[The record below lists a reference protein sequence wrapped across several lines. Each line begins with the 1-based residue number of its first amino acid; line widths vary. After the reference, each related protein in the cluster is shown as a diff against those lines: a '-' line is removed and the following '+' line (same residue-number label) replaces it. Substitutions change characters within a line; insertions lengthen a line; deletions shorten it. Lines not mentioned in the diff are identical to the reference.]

1 MKICL
6 FYCLLTSIDGNKYKA
21 QDAII
26 ELRSNS
32 VTVSQLISEIEKQTD
47 YLVVYSN
54 REVNTSRTVTLKKK
68 SDRVSEYLD
77 QMFNGT
83 DIGYD
88 FEKNYIVLSK
98 RSSQSEGAI
107 TSLAQT
113 LQQLGRTVRGTV
125 TDTNGE
131 PVIGATIIIKNNP
144 SQGTVTDFD
153 GKFYLS
159 NIQEDAVLQITY
171 VGMKPQEVAVSGRST
186 IDVVMEA
193 DVELLEEI
201 VVVGYGTQKKR
212 DVIGSI
218 STINSE
224 DLIKA
229 TGSASFDAALQGLA
243 PGLMVSNES
252 GIPGSPVQIKVR
264 GINSISSGTDPLWI
278 VDGIPIVSGNMGAS
292 FDGESSQNVMSMIN
306 PADIESIQIL
316 KDAAATSIYG
326 PGDQTVLSPVTTKS
340 GKKGAMKLSVDL
352 KSGISNW
359 ANRDIGL
366 ATGAQYIEIMDRL
379 IPIVA

>member
-1 MKICL
+1 
-6 FYCLLTSIDGNKYKA
+6 
-21 QDAII
+21 
-26 ELRSNS
+26 
-32 VTVSQLISEIEKQTD
+32 EKQTD

-125 TDTNGE
+125 TGTNGE
-131 PVIGATIIIKNNP
+131 HVIGATIIIKNNP

-186 IDVVMEA
+186 IDV
-193 DVELLEEI
+193 
-201 VVVGYGTQKKR
+201 
-212 DVIGSI
+212 
-218 STINSE
+218 
-224 DLIKA
+224 
-229 TGSASFDAALQGLA
+229 
-243 PGLMVSNES
+243 
-252 GIPGSPVQIKVR
+252 
-264 GINSISSGTDPLWI
+264 
-278 VDGIPIVSGNMGAS
+278 
-292 FDGESSQNVMSMIN
+292 
-306 PADIESIQIL
+306 
-316 KDAAATSIYG
+316 
-326 PGDQTVLSPVTTKS
+326 
-340 GKKGAMKLSVDL
+340 
-352 KSGISNW
+352 
-359 ANRDIGL
+359 
-366 ATGAQYIEIMDRL
+366 
-379 IPIVA
+379 